1 MEKLNLEKNN
11 LRKFGIT
18 IGVAFLLI
26 AVFILFR
33 HKQDILPIVYVSLAF
48 FISSLLAPAI
58 LKPVYIIWMRL
69 AFVLSWINTRL
80 ILCALFYT
88 IFTLIGLG
96 MRLFGIDLL
105 DRKTKKSRG
114 SYWRKKEKK
123 EFSALDYERQF

>member
-1 MEKLNLEKNN
+1 MEKLNLGKNN
-11 LRKFGIT
+11 LKKFGVT
-18 IGVAFLLI
+18 MAAAFLVITL
-26 AVFILFR
+26 FILFK
-33 HKQDILPIVYVSLAF
+33 HKHNPLPIVCVSLAF
-48 FISSLLAPAI
+48 FIAALFAPAI

-105 DRKTKKSRG
+105 DRKIEKSKG